1 MAFFILFAASTRT
14 WIISTNFAHKRYNFT
29 QMALKRLIAL
39 AFTTHA
45 LIGSFCMMPMA
56 SAMPAEDHAEMQNM
70 DMMSHED
77 CPNCPHE
84 EHESEKQMPCDSG
97 HCLSAHKS
105 EASVS
110 SSVTI
115 EIRTPVVSSVLLIA
129 VPAPTLDQPS
139 WQFIA
144 EGPPPETGIS
154 TIVLRQ

>member
-1 MAFFILFAASTRT
+1 MNLRAIFTASFLV
-14 WIISTNFAHKRYNFT
+14 N
-29 QMALKRLIAL
+29 ALM
-39 AFTTHA
+39 
-45 LIGSFCMMPMA
+45 GSFCMMPMA
-56 SAMPAEDHAEMQNM
+56 SAMPVEDHAEMQNM
-70 DMMSHED
+70 STMSHED

-115 EIRTPVVSSVLLIA
+115 EMRTPAVSSVLRIA
-129 VPAPTLDQPS
+129 VPVPTLDQPS
-139 WQFIA
+139 WQFIT

>member
-1 MAFFILFAASTRT
+1 M
-14 WIISTNFAHKRYNFT
+14 FT
-29 QMALKRLIAL
+29 KKLIAL
-39 AFTTHA
+39 AFGLHA
-45 LIGSFCMMPMA
+45 VIGSFCTMPMA
-56 SAMPAEDHAEMQNM
+56 NAMPVDEHPEVQNM
-70 DMMSHED
+70 SMMSHED

-115 EIRTPVVSSVLLIA
+115 EMRTPAISSVLLVT
-129 VPAPTLDQPS
+129 VPEPILDQPS
-139 WQFIA
+139 WQSIR